1 MPPKKTY
8 DLQIEYLDNNSKT
21 SSQMWAME
29 GLLID
34 EELLYAED
42 AEADRIYQE
51 LKARSFRRRKMEES
65 ENRLSNAMMNDQEIE
80 EEEDEASKK
89 EAKIAQSNQSFE
101 KIKAFIKKSN

>member
-1 MPPKKTY
+1 
-8 DLQIEYLDNNSKT
+8 
-21 SSQMWAME
+21 MWAME

-65 ENRLSNAMMNDQEIE
+65 ENRLSNAMMND
-80 EEEDEASKK
+80 
-89 EAKIAQSNQSFE
+89 
-101 KIKAFIKKSN
+101 